1 MPKPSFIETL
11 KQACDI
17 LCVELSPD
25 QIEKCSSHYNLLLK
39 FNQVVNLTALETP
52 EDIAFKLFADSLIPL
67 PFINEM
73 ENVKILDTGPGG
85 GFPSIPLRILTND
98 SISITLVERREK
110 VVFYL
115 EELISTLSLTNI
127 TAVKS
132 RLEDLQNSPDFSFAF
147 QMAVNKA
154 TFPADVFLDK
164 VSPFI
169 QTGGFA
175 LHWISSPSPN
185 AKIPDS
191 WQHEMEIHPPV
202 NDPRFPGIVAV
213 YKKYSD

>member
-1 MPKPSFIETL
+1 MSKNSFTESV

-17 LCVELSPD
+17 LSVEISPE
-25 QIEKCSSHYNLLLK
+25 QIEKLDTHNDLLLK
-39 FNQVVNLTALETP
+39 FNQVVNLTALKTP
-52 EDIAFKLFADSLIPL
+52 EDIAFRLFADSLVPL
-67 PFINEM
+67 SFINEM
-73 ENVKILDTGPGG
+73 ENIKILDTGPGG
-85 GFPSIPLRILTND
+85 GFPSIPLRILAND

-127 TAVKS
+127 TVVKS
-132 RLEDLQNSPDFSFAF
+132 RLEDLQNNPDFAFAF

-175 LHWISSPSPN
+175 LHWISSPSPSTQ
-185 AKIPDS
+185 IPDL
-191 WQHEMEIHPPV
+191 WQHEMDIHPPV
-202 NDPRFPGIVAV
+202 NDPRFPGIIAV
-213 YKKYSD
+213 YKKYSG

>member
-1 MPKPSFIETL
+1 MSKTSFTESF

-25 QIEKCSSHYNLLLK
+25 QIEKCITHYNLLTK
-39 FNQVVNLTALETP
+39 FNQVVNLTALDTP
-52 EDIAFKLFADSLIPL
+52 EDIAFKLFADSLIPF

-73 ENVKILDTGPGG
+73 ENIKILDTGPGG
-85 GFPSIPLRILTND
+85 GFPSIPLRILANE

-127 TAVKS
+127 NVVKA
-132 RLEDLQNSPDFSFAF
+132 RLEDLQDSPDFVFAF
-147 QMAVNKA
+147 QIAVNKA

-185 AKIPDS
+185 TKIPDL
-191 WQHEMEIHPPV
+191 WRHEMEIHPYL

-213 YKKYSD
+213 FKKYSD